1 MYDFCSF
8 HIAGPFAS
16 SDKNANQSFTSCAM
30 RLLNWRVHSKT
41 FSQMLVFLMKKLRS
55 RLFGPIPLMCGNL
68 QHKKE
73 CVRIKSSSHSKGHRA
88 GRQCGV
94 RKGAI
99 STERAY
105 AHLRLTHSLSLLSTY
120 LLDYSL
126 RPQLVRKHTN
136 TEARNSLTHTQRTA
150 KPWFVC
156 ECARRR
162 RVLANLLRAKL
173 VQIMKVRLLTSTVEA
188 GCVPRREQ
196 DDKEKCACDY

>member
-1 MYDFCSF
+1 
-8 HIAGPFAS
+8 
-16 SDKNANQSFTSCAM
+16 
-30 RLLNWRVHSKT
+30 
-41 FSQMLVFLMKKLRS
+41 MLVFLMNKLRG
-55 RLFGPIPLMCGNL
+55 RLCVPIPLMCGNL

-73 CVRIKSSSHSKGHRA
+73 CFRIKSSSHSKGHRA

-105 AHLRLTHSLSLLSTY
+105 AHLRLTHSLSLSRVY
-120 LLDYSL
+120 IYMLDYSL

-136 TEARNSLTHTQRTA
+136 TETRNSLTHTQRTA
-150 KPWFVC
+150 NPWFES

-173 VQIMKVRLLTSTVEA
+173 VQIMKVRLLQGASPAAESKMIRKSAHVTIKSS
-188 GCVPRREQ
+188 CS
-196 DDKEKCACDY
+196 D